1 MKEKE
6 MKPKYNVWQNT
17 LFMIKRAWKHQPL
30 ILFTTFFI
38 ALLIV
43 AQSVTQLYIAPV
55 VLEKVETATT
65 LVELI
70 SVICCFAALLIVI
83 NWFQGYMYNFDQGNK
98 ISLRASFIQDI
109 NEKYFTTS
117 YANLE
122 NTKFNQLF
130 SRAQD
135 TTTSNWAATER
146 VWSILSNLLANIVG
160 FIIYLILLFNVNPF
174 LICVILIT
182 TITSFLFTKKAI
194 KWEFDHRE
202 EYNEHIHRLSYINK
216 QAGTRALGKDIRIF
230 GLQPWIQDVSVS
242 TKRLFVAFLEKT
254 QSKYLFANIMD
265 VVLTFLRNGIAYV
278 YLIYLTVTNNMSAA
292 EFLFYFNAAGGFS
305 EWIIGT
311 LNTYAELNNQ
321 STELSSLREFLD
333 TEEVFLF
340 EEGKTLEI
348 SNDEAYT
355 IELRNVSYRY
365 PESDTDTI
373 HHLNLTLKAGEKLAI
388 VGLNGAG
395 KTTLVKLLC
404 GMYDPTEGEV
414 LLNGQDIRQY
424 NRNDY
429 YKLFSAVFQDFNVLE
444 CSLAENIAQCLS
456 DIDME
461 KIKECIEK
469 AGLSSKVAELPKQ
482 ELTHLGK
489 EIYPEG
495 IELSGGQTQRLILAR
510 ALYKDAP
517 IMVLDEPTAALDPIA
532 ENDIYMKYNE
542 MTQQKSSIFISH
554 RLASTRFCDRIIFL
568 ADGNIAEEG
577 THDELIKANKGY
589 ADLFAVQ
596 SKYYQEGGNEDGTDE
611 I

>member
-6 MKPKYNVWQNT
+6 TKPKYNVWQNT
-17 LFMIKRAWKHQPL
+17 LFVIKRAWKHQPL

-43 AQSVTQLYIAPV
+43 AENVTQLYIAPV

-65 LVELI
+65 LKELI
-70 SVICCFAALLIVI
+70 LVICIFVALLIVI
-83 NWFQGYMYNFDQGNK
+83 KWFQGYMYNFDSANK
-98 ISLRASFIQDI
+98 IDLRFTFVTDI

-122 NTKFNQLF
+122 STKFNQLF

-146 VWSILSNLLANIVG
+146 VWSILSNLLANVVG
-160 FIIYLILLFNVNPF
+160 LIIYLILLFNVNPF

-194 KWEFDHRE
+194 KWEFNHRE
-202 EYNEHIHRLSYINK
+202 EYNEHIHRLSYVNK
-216 QAGTRALGKDIRIF
+216 QAGARTLSKDIRIF
-230 GLQPWIQDVSVS
+230 GLQPWIQDVAES
-242 TKRLFVAFLEKT
+242 TKRLFVAFSEKT
-254 QSKYLFANIMD
+254 QNKYLFANIMD
-265 VVLTFLRNGIAYV
+265 VVLTFLRNGIAYA
-278 YLIYLTVTNNMSAA
+278 YLIYLTLTNNMSAA

-311 LNTYAELNNQ
+311 LHTYAELSNQ
-321 STELSSLREFLD
+321 STELSCLREFLD
-333 TEEVFLF
+333 IEEVFLF
-340 EEGKTLEI
+340 EEGKPLEI
-348 SNDEAYT
+348 SSDEAYT
-355 IELRNVSYRY
+355 IELHNVSYRY
-365 PESDTDTI
+365 PESDVDTF
-373 HHLNLTLKAGEKLAI
+373 HNLNLTLRAGEKLAI

-404 GMYDPTEGEV
+404 GLYDPTEGEV

-429 YKLFSAVFQDFNVLE
+429 YKLFSAVFQDFNLLE

-461 KIKECIEK
+461 KVKECIEK
-469 AGLSSKVAELPKQ
+469 AGLTSKVAELPKQ
-482 ELTHLGK
+482 EMTHLGK

-517 IMVLDEPTAALDPIA
+517 IMILDEPTAALDPIA

-568 ADGNIAEEG
+568 ADGSIVEEG

-596 SKYYQEGGNEDGTDE
+596 SRYYQEGGNEDGTDE